1 MMAMMMTMPI
11 IIGDDDDDNNDD
23 DDDCGCA
30 VCANIN
36 TCNCVLAHIISPK
49 REKLRKKLTS

>member
-11 IIGDDDDDNNDD
+11 IIGDDDDD

>member
-1 MMAMMMTMPI
+1 MMATMTTMTI
-11 IIGDDDDDNNDD
+11 MIGDDDDDNNDD

-36 TCNCVLAHIISPK
+36 TCNCVLD
-49 REKLRKKLTS
+49 

>member
-1 MMAMMMTMPI
+1 MMATMTTMTI
-11 IIGDDDDDNNDD
+11 MIGDDDDDNNDDD

-36 TCNCVLAHIISPK
+36 TCNCVLD
-49 REKLRKKLTS
+49 